1 MNLLGHQSL
10 ESKIKQ
16 IFKQMI
22 LSQSNHRLKKLSN
35 VYMKL
40 KDKIC
45 VLLTVLYV
53 SIASS
58 QNYKNNVS
66 VVVFNADFIGQ
77 KVDVKDFKQVDKYLF
92 TFENDKHKKHFQ
104 KEKIIYMPTLLLF
117 NNGEE
122 LIRIEAGIDLKL
134 PDNYKNKIQNKLE
147 ELLQNKF

>member
-1 MNLLGHQSL
+1 
-10 ESKIKQ
+10 
-16 IFKQMI
+16 
-22 LSQSNHRLKKLSN
+22 
-35 VYMKL
+35 MKL

-53 SIASS
+53 SFASS

-92 TFENDKHKKHFQ
+92 TFENYKHKKHFQ

-134 PDNYKNKIQNKLE
+134 PDNYKNKIKNKLE

>member
-1 MNLLGHQSL
+1 
-10 ESKIKQ
+10 
-16 IFKQMI
+16 
-22 LSQSNHRLKKLSN
+22 
-35 VYMKL
+35 MKL

-66 VVVFNADFIGQ
+66 VVVFNADFIWQ